1 MVFNHIHM
9 NRSKGPKSDMEGN
22 KAELDALFVQ
32 SFHEVF
38 RKMETCRRRSSR
50 SFYTAVDRLVTLTIF
65 EFFMNIGRQRHGT
78 QAIQNFLKDTVVDK
92 AYDTSAEIRI
102 GDDLTGKFITK
113 LNDRTNTRF
122 FPRFD
127 KHFPLVFVDLAQ
139 EKDLD
144 LPARLTACADEPC
157 RNDTRIVEDQNVTVS

>member
-9 NRSKGPKSDMEGN
+9 NRSECPKSDMEGN

-50 SFYTAVDRLVTLTIF
+50 AFYTAVDRLVSLTIL
-65 EFFMNIGRQRHGT
+65 EFFMNVGRQRHGT

-92 AYDTSAEIRI
+92 SYDTSAKIRI

-113 LNDRTNTRF
+113 LNDRANTRF
-122 FPRFD
+122 FSRFD
-127 KHFPLVFVDLAQ
+127 KHYPLVFVDLAQ
-139 EKDLD
+139 EEDLD
-144 LPARLTACADEPC
+144 LPTRLTASTDEPC
-157 RNDTRIVEDQNVTVS
+157 RNDTRIIEDQNVAAS